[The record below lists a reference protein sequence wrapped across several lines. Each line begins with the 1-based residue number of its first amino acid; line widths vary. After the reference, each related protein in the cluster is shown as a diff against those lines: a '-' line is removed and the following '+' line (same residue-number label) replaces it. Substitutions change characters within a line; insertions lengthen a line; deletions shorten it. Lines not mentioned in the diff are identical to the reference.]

1 MKSKWLLA
9 GLVFIA
15 LLAIAACSST
25 PNQVSVDGSFS
36 NKQVEIAVNGSLTVI
51 LDSNATTGYSWEL
64 TDISDNSVLEKTA
77 NTYET
82 PTSGLVGASGK
93 EVWDFKALKQGKTTL
108 SMEYSQPW
116 TGGQKDAQSFNL
128 TIVVK

>member
-77 NTYET
+77 NTYEA